1 VRQTGIALFAA
12 ALAALTT
19 SVAAQSAGNGD
30 GERKTPYVVRY
41 LVFQHQDYWDDP
53 LRTLGP
59 ESHKERK
66 SADPELQEAGGRDPF
81 DPLWRHLSDSSRYR
95 PLVQGV
101 TVPFALPRKKA
112 SPITIEGAWPAS
124 IRPGFAGLSG
134 AGERVARLTLGTGWA
149 PPRAGGDEDWDA
161 DRLRG
166 TLTFYKGRYAH
177 LAVNL
182 LFTEQRRWMPW
193 GIDRQHHLLVQSR
206 RLLPG
211 RTYYF
216 DHPRFGVIARVEP
229 MD

>member
-1 VRQTGIALFAA
+1 MRHTGIALFAA
-12 ALAALTT
+12 VLTT
-19 SVAAQSAGNGD
+19 MAPLAAAQSGGD
-30 GERKTPYVVRY
+30 EAEDRKQPYVVRY

-53 LRTLGP
+53 LRVLGP
-59 ESHKERK
+59 EKHKEEQTTGG
-66 SADPELQEAGGRDPF
+66 ELQEAEGKAPF
-81 DPLWRHLSDSSRYR
+81 DPLWRKLSESPRYR

-101 TVPFALPRKKA
+101 TVPFALPKEKA
-112 SPITIEGAWPAS
+112 KPIPVDGTWPAS
-124 IRPGFAGLSG
+124 IRPGFTALSH
-134 AGERVARLTLGTGWA
+134 AGERIARLAQGAGWA
-149 PPRAGGDEDWDA
+149 PPGPEEEDWDA

-166 TLTFYKGRYAH
+166 TLTFYKERYAH

-182 LFTEQRRWMPW
+182 VLTEQRRWMPW

>member
-1 VRQTGIALFAA
+1 MRQTGFALLAA
-12 ALAALTT
+12 ALAAL
-19 SVAAQSAGNGD
+19 SASAAAQSAGSGD

-41 LVFQHQDYWDDP
+41 LVFQHQDHWDDP
-53 LRTLGP
+53 LRVMGP

-66 SADPELQEAGGRDPF
+66 SAEGELQEPDGGDPF
-81 DPLWRHLSDSSRYR
+81 DPLWRELSESSRYR

-101 TVPFALPRKKA
+101 TVPFAVPRKEA
-112 SPITIEGAWPAS
+112 SPIAVEGAWPAS

-134 AGERVARLTLGTGWA
+134 PGERVARLALGAGWA
-149 PPRAGGDEDWDA
+149 PPRPGDGDWDA

-182 LFTEQRRWMPW
+182 VFTEQRRWMPW

>member
-1 VRQTGIALFAA
+1 VRQTGFALLAA
-12 ALAALTT
+12 ALAALAQPA
-19 SVAAQSAGNGD
+19 AAQSEGSGD

-53 LRTLGP
+53 TRILGP

-66 SADPELQEAGGRDPF
+66 GADGEVQQPGGRDPF
-81 DPLWRHLSDSSRYR
+81 DPLWRRLSDSSRYR

-101 TVPFALPRKKA
+101 TVPFALPREEA

-134 AGERVARLTLGTGWA
+134 AGERVARLTRGAGWA
-149 PPRAGGDEDWDA
+149 PPRSRTGDWDT

-216 DHPRFGVIARVEP
+216 DHSRFGVIARVEP